1 MKDFFESRWATSKK
15 WGVLGYAE
23 NDICLVYLETK
34 FDFSGND
41 VKNIKAA
48 IEDPETGTMCDTSGW
63 GDLEVSRYWKKD
75 IWISFQFFYFSYNL
89 GWLNIH
95 TR

>member
-1 MKDFFESRWATSKK
+1 MA
-15 WGVLGYAE
+15 

-48 IEDPETGTMCDTSGW
+48 NYDPEPGTMCDISGW
-63 GDLEVSRYWKKD
+63 GAEKVSRY
-75 IWISFQFFYFSYNL
+75 
-89 GWLNIH
+89 
-95 TR
+95 